1 MSARPSVLTDPEQLK
16 ELLGVPFTPEQMACI
31 TAPPAPQVIVAGAGS
46 GKTTVMAA
54 RVVWLVGTGA
64 VAPEQVLGLTFTN
77 KAAGELAER
86 VRTALARAGISDPDP
101 SPAEADSAGGE
112 PRIST
117 YHAFAGQLLKD
128 HGLRIGLE
136 PSSRLLADATRFQ
149 LAARVLRE
157 APGPYPS
164 LTKSVPDL
172 VSDLLALDGE
182 LSEHL
187 VPPER
192 LRAYDTELL
201 SALADVKLSN
211 EDLRKVPETV
221 RGRLELLELVSR
233 YRAAK
238 RSRDLLDFGDQIALS
253 AQLATTRPEVGALLR
268 EEFRVVL
275 LDEYQDTS
283 VAQRLLLSGLFG
295 GGTGHAVTAVG
306 DPCQAIY
313 GWRGASV
320 ANLDDFPEHFPYA
333 DGRPATRFSLSEN
346 RRSGGRLL
354 DLANELA
361 APLRAMHEGVEALR
375 PAPGA
380 ERDGSVRCA
389 LLETHAQELDW
400 IGDSIAHLV
409 RTGTEPREIAVLCR
423 SGGDFARIQAVLVE
437 RDVPVE
443 VVGLSGLLHLPEVAD
458 LVAVCE
464 VLQDPGANAAL
475 VRLLIGPRWRI
486 GARDLALLGRRART
500 LISRAPS
507 SSDDDRLAA
516 AVEGVDPAEIVSLA
530 DALETFLDGAG
541 QSAPDQLP
549 FSAAARVRFAH
560 LAQELRDLRRSL
572 SDPLMDVL
580 HRVLSTT
587 GLDVELASSPHAL
600 AARRRE
606 TLSSFMDVAAGFAS
620 LDGEASLLAFLAFL
634 RTAAQYE
641 KGLDH
646 ALPGGENTVKVLT
659 AHKSKGLEWDVVVV
673 PDLSAGSFPK
683 EKAPEVWTSYPK
695 VLPYALRG
703 DAPTLPP
710 TPDWTSPGLRAFKSA
725 LKSHKAVE
733 ELRLGYVTFTRPR
746 SLLLASGHWWGPT
759 QKKRRGPSTFLS
771 ALYEHCAA
779 GHGEIEAWADT
790 PAPDAEN
797 PALSTDTTPDHS
809 WPLPLDP
816 TSLTLR
822 REAATL
828 VESYLH
834 PPSTTGDRGAA
845 GYPGT
850 QGHPGRRG
858 AAGYQGAEG
867 HPGTPG
873 HLGHLGDAD
882 HPGTRGRRGGAGYPG
897 TPDGP
902 EYRASRNHQTSPEDP
917 YLWPPHCED
926 PAYDEE
932 PPAPWPDPADEPA
945 GTALPWPDSAG
956 GAARADAPWP
966 DPAEEP
972 AAAEAAR
979 PQAGAGRGRAVP
991 AAAGGTPQG
1000 VRGTAPVSGRGGV
1013 GEEEAP
1019 PPPDDLW
1026 PGDGYR
1032 AAPGPR
1038 PTDPADALWPE
1049 DDTWAAPKPHPRPAA
1064 PGGDDA
1070 LWPEGTEGPAPR
1082 PYPSAPA
1089 DDLWPEAG
1097 DLARRRPRSAA
1108 SAPADDLWP
1117 EDNDGT
1123 APRPYPSAP
1132 ADDLWPEAE
1141 DLARPRPRPA
1151 APAPDPDDLWP
1162 EAEAEA
1168 EAGAADGDW
1177 AAARPR
1183 PRPATPGRTDAPW
1196 PEAGPTPGPL
1206 TPEDA
1211 RAIASWDRDLDAL
1224 EGELRRA
1231 REAVRDV
1238 ELPSALSAS
1247 QLLRLAS
1254 DEQGFVRD
1262 LARPMPK
1269 PPQPAARQGT
1279 RFHAWVESRFDEL
1292 PLPHLD
1298 VLDPLTDLPGAQP
1311 PGGDGS
1317 DQDIADEADL
1327 DALKAAF
1334 ERSPYAD
1341 RTPYR
1346 MEVPVQLTLAGRV
1359 IRGRIDAVY
1368 RTTDAGA
1375 DADADGTGTTYE
1387 IVDWKTGRT
1396 TEADPL
1402 QLAVYRLAWAEATNT
1417 PLAQV
1422 TAVFLHVRSGRVIR
1436 PRNLPD
1442 RARLEQI
1449 LQGKTDTESDH
1460 RTDG

>member
-1 MSARPSVLTDPEQLK
+1 MPPAPPAKAPQAAVLTDPEQLK
-16 ELLGVPFTPEQMACI
+16 ELLGIPFTPEQMACV

-157 APGPYPS
+157 APGPYPA
-164 LTKSVPDL
+164 LKKSVPDL

-400 IGDSIAHLV
+400 IGDSISHLV

-500 LISRAPS
+500 LISRSPS
-507 SSDDDRLAA
+507 GGDDDRLAA

-541 QSAPDQLP
+541 RSAPDQLP

-673 PDLSAGSFPK
+673 PDLCAGSFPK
-683 EKAPEVWTSYPK
+683 EKAPEAWTSYAK

-703 DAPTLPP
+703 DAPTLPT
-710 TPDWTSPGLRAFKSA
+710 TPEWTSPGLRTFKSA

-759 QKKRRGPSTFLS
+759 QKKPRGPSSFLS
-771 ALYEHCAA
+771 ALYDHCAA

-822 REAATL
+822 RQAATL

-834 PPSTTGDRGAA
+834 PGTLEDPQYPEA
-845 GYPGT
+845 GE
-850 QGHPGRRG
+850 HH
-858 AAGYQGAEG
+858 A
-867 HPGTPG
+867 
-873 HLGHLGDAD
+873 
-882 HPGTRGRRGGAGYPG
+882 
-897 TPDGP
+897 
-902 EYRASRNHQTSPEDP
+902 SPEDP

-932 PPAPWPDPADEPA
+932 PPAPWPDPAD
-945 GTALPWPDSAG
+945 
-956 GAARADAPWP
+956 GAAAAQAPRSHPADEPTAADAG
-966 DPAEEP
+966 
-972 AAAEAAR
+972 R
-979 PQAGAGRGRAVP
+979 PQAGAGRGTAVP

-1019 PPPDDLW
+1019 PTPDDLW
-1026 PGDGYR
+1026 PHGGYR
-1032 AAPGPR
+1032 AAPGPS
-1038 PTDPADALWPE
+1038 PAV
-1049 DDTWAAPKPHPRPAA
+1049 
-1064 PGGDDA
+1064 
-1070 LWPEGTEGPAPR
+1070 
-1082 PYPSAPA
+1082 
-1089 DDLWPEAG
+1089 
-1097 DLARRRPRSAA
+1097 
-1108 SAPADDLWP
+1108 PADDLWP
-1117 EDNDGT
+1117 EDGDRAEPKPRPRST
-1123 APRPYPSAP
+1123 APGGDEDLWPGDGAGGDDRTTPRPRPAAP
-1132 ADDLWPEAE
+1132 ATADDLWPEAE
-1141 DLARPRPRPA
+1141 DAARARRPRPPTPGEEDLWPGDEPRPRPAAPGEEDLWPGDEPRPRPA
-1151 APAPDPDDLWP
+1151 APAPGGDHDLWP
-1162 EAEAEA
+1162 EDEY
-1168 EAGAADGDW
+1168 EAGDGDW
-1177 AAARPR
+1177 AAAKPR
-1183 PRPATPGRTDAPW
+1183 RRSAKPVGTDDPW
-1196 PEAGPTPGPL
+1196 SEAGPGPGPL

-1238 ELPSALSAS
+1238 ELPPALSAS

-1327 DALKAAF
+1327 DSLKAAF

-1368 RTTDAGA
+1368 RTTDA
-1375 DADADGTGTTYE
+1375 DGGGSGYE

-1417 PLAQV
+1417 PLAEV